1 MKSDLSRLL
10 RPRTIAVVGGAF
22 AAMVIRQC
30 RLMNFDGEIWPVHPT
45 KDTIEGVP
53 AFRSIDELPA
63 APDATF
69 IGVNR
74 HLTLEIVAALAKRG
88 AGGAVCYASGF
99 LEADSEGASLQAEL
113 VKVAGEMP
121 ILGPN
126 CYGFINYVDGA
137 LLWPDQHGGRRLAPD
152 EQGVAIITQSSNI
165 AINLSMQ
172 RRGLPVAFM
181 LTAGNQAMVGL
192 SDMALAVLDNPRVTC
207 LGMHIEGFDSL
218 AGMEAVS
225 RKARQLNKPV
235 VILKVGKSEQAQ
247 QATLSHTASL
257 AGAHAASQA
266 FIERLGFGRVETLP
280 AFLETLKLL
289 HVHGALPGYR
299 LGSMSCSGGEASLV
313 ADAAQGKKIHFPVL
327 SAAEKSVLNEA
338 LGPMVTV
345 NNPLDYHTY
354 VWGDVAK
361 MTRVYAGMLAVD
373 TDLTLLI
380 MDLPRADR
388 CTAEGWEPAFLA
400 FEAAVAETVAKKV
413 CAVLTVSLPE
423 NIPEAIIQRF
433 MEQGIAV
440 IGGIEETLIA
450 AEVAANIG
458 QAWQKPEAW
467 PVMSA
472 IKKADQLAA
481 CKHHDPSGE
490 LCRRSPGESLNES
503 SDELC
508 IDHTNKPLPKS
519 SKPVSVT
526 LDEATAKAVFK
537 ANGIAVPQGQTVH
550 ALNEAIAVAEAIG
563 YPIALKAL
571 GIAHKTESNAVRL
584 NLQNSQQLSESFADL
599 QHLSEDLYL
608 EAMVQRPVAELI
620 VGLSRDPLFGLVMT
634 IGAGGILVE
643 LLQDSVTLLLP
654 SSREDINEVLG
665 SLKAAALLRG
675 YRGKPVADMAAAV
688 DAIINIQQYALSHAD
703 QLQELDINPLMVCEA
718 GAGAYAADA
727 LIVINS
733 DS

>member
-313 ADAAQGKKIHFPVL
+313 ADAAQGKKIHFPML

-380 MDLPRADR
+380 MDLPRSDR

-458 QAWQKPEAW
+458 QAWQKPEAM

-472 IKKADQLAA
+472 IKKADQLA
-481 CKHHDPSGE
+481 
-490 LCRRSPGESLNES
+490 
-503 SDELC
+503 
-508 IDHTNKPLPKS
+508 
-519 SKPVSVT
+519 KPVSVT

-550 ALNEAIAVAEAIG
+550 SLNEAIAAAEAIG

-571 GIAHKTESNAVRL
+571 GIAHKTEANAVRL
-584 NLQNSQQLSESFADL
+584 NLQSPQQLSEAFADL

-654 SSREDINEVLG
+654 SSREVIDEALG

-675 YRGKPVADMAAAV
+675 YRGKPMADMAAAV

>member
-30 RLMNFDGEIWPVHPT
+30 RLMNFEGEIWPVHPT
-45 KDTIEGVP
+45 KDTIEGVS

-88 AGGAVCYASGF
+88 GGGAVCYASGF

-113 VKVAGEMP
+113 VKVAGDMP

-299 LGSMSCSGGEASLV
+299 LGSMSCSGGEASLI
-313 ADAAQGKKIHFPVL
+313 ADAAQGKKIHFPLL

-380 MDLPRADR
+380 MDLPRTDR
-388 CTAEGWEPAFLA
+388 CTTEGWEPAFLA
-400 FEAAVAETVAKKV
+400 FEAAVAEAVAKKV

-458 QAWQKPEAW
+458 QAWQKPEAK

-472 IKKADQLAA
+472 VKKADQSAVCCHL
-481 CKHHDPSGE
+481 H
-490 LCRRSPGESLNES
+490 RES

-508 IDHTNKPLPKS
+508 IDHAIKPLSKS

-550 ALNEAIAVAEAIG
+550 ALNDAITAAEAIG

-571 GIAHKTESNAVRL
+571 GIAHKTEANAVRL
-584 NLQNSQQLSESFADL
+584 NLQNSQQLSEAFADL

-654 SSREDINEVLG
+654 SSREVIDEALG
-665 SLKAAALLRG
+665 SLKAATLLRG

-727 LIVINS
+727 LIVIHS

>member
-10 RPRTIAVVGGAF
+10 RPQSISVVGGAF

-30 RLMNFDGEIWPVHPT
+30 RLMNFDGDIWPVHPT

-74 HLTLEIVAALAKRG
+74 HLTLEVVATLAKRD

-99 LEADSEGASLQAEL
+99 LEADSEGASLQVEL
-113 VKVAGEMP
+113 VKVAGDMP

-137 LLWPDQHGGRRLAPD
+137 LLWPDQHGGRRLEPD

-172 RRGLPVAFM
+172 QRGLPIAFM

-280 AFLETLKLL
+280 ALLETLKLL

-313 ADAAQGKKIHFPVL
+313 ADAAQGKKNHFPAL
-327 SAAEKSVLNEA
+327 SAAEKAVLNEA

-380 MDLPRADR
+380 LDLPRTDR
-388 CTAEGWEPAFLA
+388 CTAQGWEPALLA
-400 FEAAVAETVAKKV
+400 IEAAVAGFASQSNNSAMTAEGITNVPDAGYIPSSEPPVKTVR
-413 CAVLTVSLPE
+413 AVVTVSLPE
-423 NIPEAIIQRF
+423 NISEAITQRL
-433 MEQGIAV
+433 MDQGIVV

-458 QAWQKPEAW
+458 QAWQKPEAR
-467 PVMSA
+467 PVMSVTSHLNQWSTCSHTPKGLPGA
-472 IKKADQLAA
+472 L
-481 CKHHDPSGE
+481 CTKHS
-490 LCRRSPGESLNES
+490 
-503 SDELC
+503 
-508 IDHTNKPLPKS
+508 NKPP
-519 SKPVSVT
+519 SKHPAPASVT
-526 LDEATAKAVFK
+526 LDEATAKHVLK
-537 ANGIAVPQGQTVH
+537 AHGIAVPQGQTVH
-550 ALNEAIAVAEAIG
+550 ALNEAIAAAETIG
-563 YPIALKAL
+563 Y
-571 GIAHKTESNAVRL
+571 
-584 NLQNSQQLSESFADL
+584 
-599 QHLSEDLYL
+599 
-608 EAMVQRPVAELI
+608 PVAELI

-643 LLQDSVTLLLP
+643 LLQDSATVLLP
-654 SSREDINEVLG
+654 SSREVINEALG
-665 SLKAAALLRG
+665 GLKAAALLRG
-675 YRGKPVADMAAAV
+675 YRGKPVADTAAAV
-688 DAIINIQQYALSHAD
+688 EAIINIQQYALSHAD

-718 GAGAYAADA
+718 GAGASAADA
-727 LIVINS
+727 LIVIHS